1 LGGNKKRI
9 VGLLEPPTILG
20 VSDDAGRAGYSAE
33 SARHHHEQR
42 LRVVSKTVIDPF
54 FLGR

>member
-1 LGGNKKRI
+1 MKKRI
-9 VGLLEPPTILG
+9 AGLLEPPTILG
-20 VSDDAGRAGYSAE
+20 VSEDAGRAGYSVE